1 MRCFESH
8 CFLIASG
15 HVVQSHWKRIYAKKN
30 VQWTTVKPWYPTK
43 SLLKSF
49 LTSCWQSTSLNEV
62 STFKHAHFRSMMAP
76 QSVFESIPEVGN
88 CRIYSKMRH
97 RVAFWKSSK
106 SKVWC
111 QMNFNNLR
119 SFRNWAFC
127 FTWSFCEEAAKFGEK
142 RFEFYCKLCFGEQK
156 KVRNDVKLTEKSLGL
171 KWRKKLE
178 TLGKLEEYFSAT
190 IFKGCWNIRNIRAK
204 YTKISS
210 VKMSGVC
217 SEFFMKVHQELIC
230 WVQTIYGA
238 QVALW
243 DIISANQ
250 KFRSSD
256 ELSNRSPVNPF
267 VGFRGTELIC
277 WATERVD

>member
-1 MRCFESH
+1 
-8 CFLIASG
+8 
-15 HVVQSHWKRIYAKKN
+15 
-30 VQWTTVKPWYPTK
+30 
-43 SLLKSF
+43 
-49 LTSCWQSTSLNEV
+49 
-62 STFKHAHFRSMMAP
+62 MMAP

-97 RVAFWKSSK
+97 GVAFWKSSK

-142 RFEFYCKLCFGEQK
+142 RFEFYCKLCFGEEK

-171 KWRKKLE
+171 KWGEKLE

-190 IFKGCWNIRNIRAK
+190 IFMGCWNIRNIRAQ

-210 VKMSGVC
+210 PKMEWCLFRILQRGSPRTYLL
-217 SEFFMKVHQELIC
+217 SRNH
-230 WVQTIYGA
+230 
-238 QVALW
+238 LW
-243 DIISANQ
+243 RAGC
-250 KFRSSD
+250 
-256 ELSNRSPVNPF
+256 F
-267 VGFRGTELIC
+267 VGHYFSQPKISLIR
-277 WATERVD
+277 WSFL